1 MSEPTSIFD
10 PLGPESRNVLAE
22 DFEEQ
27 LVSMGRELGW
37 VEVARN
43 VDVILKPGQPS
54 RGIDVLWAID
64 NPWTAR
70 TEGWVGEA
78 KRRKNKTKY
87 TPGEV
92 QKELQTLRDKV
103 GGLRDNPRF
112 YDDPT
117 VKRARIKE
125 LLGGIIAYRSEDFDL
140 QKLRTILRD
149 MDFERREEDARPTRI
164 AFLSPIALEGLADC
178 FNAVGHPRQFLW
190 LPSAQRTAHWTKVC
204 PPHQLGLGLIAYRT
218 DEDKPRK
225 VIWVRG
231 DLDERDIEGWR
242 QLVFDWGESFDVIA
256 FTDMTED
263 ARKRIAT
270 SWDKVA
276 QETHRTR
283 PKGRLPLQI
292 VALHTQ
298 DGMKQF
304 DRSWPVAD

>member
-1 MSEPTSIFD
+1 MTESPTIFD

-27 LVSMGRELGW
+27 LVSMGRDLGW

-64 NPWTAR
+64 NPWTDR
-70 TEGWVGEA
+70 IEGWVGEA
-78 KRRKNKTKY
+78 KRRKDKSKY

-92 QKELQTLRDKV
+92 QKEIQTLRDKV

-112 YDDPT
+112 YNDPT
-117 VKRARIKE
+117 VKATKIKE

-140 QKLRTILRD
+140 SKLRTTLRD

-164 AFLSPIALEGLADC
+164 SFLSPVALEGLADC
-178 FNAVGHPRQFLW
+178 FNAVAPPRQFLW
-190 LPSAQRTAHWTKVC
+190 FPSAKHKAHWTKVC

-218 DEDKPRK
+218 DEDKSRK

-231 DLDERDIEGWR
+231 SLEERDIEGWN
-242 QLVFDWGESFDVIA
+242 QLVFDWGENFDAIA

-263 ARKRIAT
+263 VRKRMAPK
-270 SWDKVA
+270 WQRVA
-276 QETHRTR
+276 EETLKR
-283 PKGRLPLQI
+283 PKGRLPLHL

-304 DRSWPVAD
+304 DRSWPVAV

>member
-1 MSEPTSIFD
+1 MTEPTGIFD

-27 LVSMGRELGW
+27 LVRMGGDLGW

-54 RGIDVLWAID
+54 RGIDVLWGID
-64 NPWTAR
+64 NPWTSR

-78 KRRKNKTKY
+78 KRRKDKTKY

-92 QKELQTLRDKV
+92 QKEIQTLRDKV
-103 GGLRDNPRF
+103 GGLRDNARF

-117 VKRARIKE
+117 VKRAKIKE

-140 QKLRTILRD
+140 AKLRTILRD

-164 AFLSPIALEGLADC
+164 AFLSPLTLEGLADC
-178 FNAVGHPRQFLW
+178 FNVVGRPRQFLW
-190 LPSAQRTAHWTKVC
+190 LPSAQHTARWTRVC

-218 DEDKPRK
+218 DETPSRK

-231 DLDERDIEGWR
+231 GLDERDIEGWS
-242 QLVFDWGESFDVIA
+242 QLVLDWGESFDVIA
-256 FTDMTED
+256 FTEMTDDM
-263 ARKRIAT
+263 RKRVDT
-270 SWDKVA
+270 SWQRVA
-276 QETHRTR
+276 ADTQTR
-283 PKGRLPLQI
+283 PKGRLPLQL
-292 VALHTQ
+292 VPLHTQ
-298 DGMKQF
+298 DGMKVF
-304 DRSWPVAD
+304 DRSWPVVD